1 MNALHSLLIV
11 LVAAWTTIVTRAFP
25 FALLRNRPLSPFL
38 RYLGAILPSAI
49 IVILLVYC
57 LRASFGLP
65 LMEALP
71 SFLALGAVFS
81 PASHPSQH
89 AAEHRRS
96 DRALHGAAA
105 AVTASLRPLFKGE

>member
-25 FALLRNRPLSPFL
+25 FVLLRNRPLSPFL

-65 LMEALP
+65 LTDAMQEKNGAQRQEGRQRFHHNMLLSIGGATVLYMVLLRLLP
-71 SFLALGAVFS
+71 LL
-81 PASHPSQH
+81 
-89 AAEHRRS
+89 
-96 DRALHGAAA
+96 
-105 AVTASLRPLFKGE
+105 

>member
-1 MNALHSLLIV
+1 MNAMHSLLIV

-25 FALLRNRPLSPFL
+25 FVLLRNRPLSPFL

-71 SFLALGAVFS
+71 SWRWAPFFS
-81 PASHPSQH
+81 CIAS
-89 AAEHRRS
+89 
-96 DRALHGAAA
+96 
-105 AVTASLRPLFKGE
+105 VTTCC

>member
-1 MNALHSLLIV
+1 MNAMHSLLIV

-25 FALLRNRPLSPFL
+25 FVLLRNRPLSPFL
-38 RYLGAILPSAI
+38 RYL

-71 SFLALGAVFS
+71 SFLALGAVFLL
-81 PASHPSQH
+81 
-89 AAEHRRS
+89 HRIRHNMLLS
-96 DRALHGAAA
+96 IGGAT
-105 AVTASLRPLFKGE
+105 VLYMVLLRLLPLL